1 MTGQKKDMAGEDR
14 LDAEQQEDRAGKQED
29 RLEAELVPVNDHDV
43 IVMSR

>member
-1 MTGQKKDMAGEDR
+1 MLSCRRIGLGQ
-14 LDAEQQEDRAGKQED
+14 QED

>member
-1 MTGQKKDMAGEDR
+1 MLSSRM
-14 LDAEQQEDRAGKQED
+14 DRAGKQED